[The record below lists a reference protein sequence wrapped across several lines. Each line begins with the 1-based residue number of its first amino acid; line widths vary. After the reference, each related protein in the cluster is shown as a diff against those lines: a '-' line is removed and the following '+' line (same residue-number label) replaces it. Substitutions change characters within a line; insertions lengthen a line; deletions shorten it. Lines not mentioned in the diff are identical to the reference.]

1 MPLAPD
7 VLTQDPS
14 TRLRDILKRTH
25 GWARLIAIIWMCSS
39 VLMILGGVIGGLGLA
54 ATGRPE
60 MIAISFIYP
69 VIGALY
75 FLPANYLLRFSTKAR
90 TYVLSGAQSELEDA
104 LDSQRS
110 FWKFFG
116 VMTLI
121 AIGLVVVA
129 FVAGIVM
136 AGAIARQTL

>member
-14 TRLRDILKRTH
+14 SRLRDILKRTH

-39 VLMILGGVIGGLGLA
+39 VLMILGGVMAGLGLA

-60 MIAISFIYP
+60 MIAIAFVYP

-75 FLPANYLLRFSTKAR
+75 FMPANYLLRFANKAR
-90 TYVLSGAQSELEDA
+90 TYVQSGTQSELEEA

-121 AIGLVVVA
+121 AIGLMVVA
-129 FVAGIVM
+129 FIAGIAM
-136 AGAIARQTL
+136 GAALARQSL

>member
-7 VLTQDPS
+7 VVTQDPS
-14 TRLRDILKRTH
+14 SRLRDILKRTQ
-25 GWARLIAIIWMCSS
+25 GWARLIAIIWMCGSI
-39 VLMILGGVIGGLGLA
+39 LMILAGVVGGLGLA
-54 ATGRPE
+54 AAGRPE
-60 MIAISFIYP
+60 MIAAAFLYP

-75 FLPANYLLRFSTKAR
+75 FLPANYLLRFANKAR
-90 TYVLSGAQSELEDA
+90 TYVQSGTQSELEEA

-121 AIGLVVVA
+121 AIGLMVLA
-129 FVAGIVM
+129 FIAGIVM
-136 AGAIARQTL
+136 AGALARQTL